1 MIEAHRTALD
11 YGRALAESVVS
22 RHVSGSLPWNYETGL
37 VLLALWKLSLA
48 VDDPELRSWVKASV
62 NALVACDGT
71 IVGYRRDEFNLDQ
84 VNAGKILLELLA
96 ADGDARYRT
105 AAARL
110 RDQLDHQPRTDA
122 GGFWHKKIYPF
133 QVWLDGLYMQAPFA
147 VRWGLENSDAEL
159 VDDACDQILLAEEK
173 TREDA
178 TGLLKHAWDE
188 SRKQLWADPVS
199 GRSPHAWARAMG
211 WYGMALVD
219 VLEFLPEG
227 HPKRPPISA
236 VLARVAATV
245 VSVRDSESLLW
256 LQVLDQPGRP
266 GNYPETSASA
276 MFCYSLAKGVRI
288 GELPADPDRAV
299 AAESFAALA
308 SRRATLTADGVASLS
323 GICKVAGL
331 GGEPYRDGS
340 YSYYIGEPVVAD
352 DFKGVGPFILA
363 AVELG

>member
-1 MIEAHRTALD
+1 MNKTPHTALD
-11 YGRALAESVVS
+11 YGRALARSVS
-22 RHVSGSLPWNYETGL
+22 ARHSPGSLAWNYETGL
-37 VLLALWKLSLA
+37 VLLALWKLSGA
-48 VDDPELRSWVKASV
+48 VDDAVLRSWVKASV
-62 NALVACDGT
+62 DALVAEDGA
-71 IVGYRRDEFNLDQ
+71 IAGYRSEEFNLDQ
-84 VNAGKILLELLA
+84 VNAGKILLELHTA
-96 ADGDARYRT
+96 YGDARYLT
-105 AAARL
+105 AASRL
-110 RDQLDHQPRTDA
+110 RDQLDRQPRTDA

-133 QVWLDGLYMQAPFA
+133 QMWLDGLYMQAPFA
-147 VRWGLENSDAEL
+147 VRWGLEHGDAEL
-159 VDDACDQILLAEEK
+159 VDDVCDQILLAEEK
-173 TREDA
+173 TRENA

-219 VLEFLPEG
+219 VLEFLPVG
-227 HPKRPPISA
+227 HAKRPSLVA
-236 VLARVAATV
+236 VLDRVAATV
-245 VSVRDSESLLW
+245 VSVRDRESLLW

-276 MFCYSLAKGVRI
+276 MFCYTLAKGVRI
-288 GELPADPDRAV
+288 GDLPAEPYRAA
-299 AAESFAALA
+299 AAESFASLA
-308 SRRATLTADGVASLS
+308 SRNATMHKDGGASLA

-340 YSYYIGEPVVAD
+340 FSYYIGEPVVTD